1 MTLLNPKT
9 PIHPPYF
16 LPTSFFLL
24 QLLRLEKTSEII
36 SSSHQAI
43 PTMPIRHCLM
53 CTLFLCLKTVIM
65 F

>member
-43 PTMPIRHCLM
+43 PTMPYCIPQCHIPTALGHLQGR
-53 CTLFLCLKTVIM
+53 
-65 F
+65 